1 MAKCSFCGKTIE
13 TGTGL
18 MFVEKTGKVFYFDS
32 KKCEKN
38 LFKLGRDNRKFKWSS
53 EEKKTVK

>member
-13 TGTGL
+13 QGTGVML
-18 MFVEKTGKVFYFDS
+18 IERNGKIFYFDS

-38 LFKLGRDNRKFKWSS
+38 MFKLGRDSRNLKWSS
-53 EEKKTVK
+53 KMK

>member
-13 TGTGL
+13 PGTGL

-38 LFKLGRDNRKFKWSS
+38 LFKLGRDNRRFKWSS
-53 EEKKTVK
+53 KKEE